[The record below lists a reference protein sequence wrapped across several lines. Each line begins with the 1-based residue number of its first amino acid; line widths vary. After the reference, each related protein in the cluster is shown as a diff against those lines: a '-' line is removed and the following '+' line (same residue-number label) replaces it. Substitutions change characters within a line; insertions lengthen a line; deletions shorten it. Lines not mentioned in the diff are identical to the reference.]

1 MTDTKREIK
10 FRAWLIKRKAMAG
23 VYTLGLTGIEYTTV
37 SVSKELWSGVGNE
50 DMVLMQYT
58 GLSDKNG
65 KDIYEGDVVTN
76 VKFKDGSDYNN
87 VNLHIYYENAH
98 FGVGMAN
105 LSDVK
110 ELEVI
115 GNMFEN
121 PDLIQ

>member
-1 MTDTKREIK
+1 MREIK
-10 FRAWLIKRKAMAG
+10 FRAWLTKKKAMAE
-23 VYTLGLTGIEYTTV
+23 VYTLGLTGIEYSTV
-37 SVSKELWSGVGNE
+37 SVNKELWSGVGNE
-50 DMVLMQYT
+50 DMVLMQFT

-76 VKFKDGSDYNN
+76 VKFKDGSDYTN

-98 FGVGMAN
+98 FGVGMAY
-105 LSDVK
+105 LADVK

-115 GNMFEN
+115 GSMYEN

>member
-1 MTDTKREIK
+1 MREIK
-10 FRAWLIKRKAMAG
+10 FRRPILKEKEFYRYEYWGVNLSGALFLSPSSDG
-23 VYTLGLTGIEYTTV
+23 VYGSDE
-37 SVSKELWSGVGNE
+37 
-50 DMVLMQYT
+50 QFT

-115 GNMFEN
+115 GSMYEN